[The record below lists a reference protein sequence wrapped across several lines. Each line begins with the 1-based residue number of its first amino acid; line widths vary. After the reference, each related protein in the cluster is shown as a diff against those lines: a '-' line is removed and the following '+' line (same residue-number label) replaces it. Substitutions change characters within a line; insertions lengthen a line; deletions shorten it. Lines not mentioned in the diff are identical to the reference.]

1 MDTDFVKMGTTLTAS
16 LLLCALL
23 SACSTVKMPNVN
35 FPSIPEFREAA
46 QKLVEGFPEV
56 SKAPM
61 RPTDLRD
68 AAAWDAAAKALM
80 TERAGFNVP
89 SKGDMPATAA
99 EIDAELAALK
109 AELYSYKLDDPQ

>member
-1 MDTDFVKMGTTLTAS
+1 MKTRFVKLGTTLAAI
-16 LLLCALL
+16 LVLP
-23 SACSTVKMPNVN
+23 ACSTVKMPNVD

-61 RPTDLRD
+61 RPTDLRG
-68 AAAWDAAAKALM
+68 AAEWDAAAKALM

-89 SKGDMPATAA
+89 AKGDMPATAA